1 MIRSGPFRR
10 WIREPRWQT
19 SALITVA
26 LNWLLFFG
34 LPQLIIVPVPNHPW
48 RSGLAILLALA
59 SGFWWLR
66 LQRQKNQSWADRS
79 VAVLAGV
86 AALFWLLS
94 ALDLLGRLVAP
105 WIRIPF

>member
-10 WIREPRWQT
+10 WIGEPQWKT
-19 SALITVA
+19 SATATVA
-26 LNWLLFFG
+26 LNLLLFFG
-34 LPQLIIVPVPNHPW
+34 LPRLVIVPVPNHPW
-48 RSGLAILLALA
+48 RSGLAILFALA
-59 SGFWWLR
+59 PGFWWLR
-66 LQRQKNQSWADRS
+66 LQLQRDQKWVDRG

-94 ALDLLGRLVAP
+94 ALDLLGRLVTP